1 MRNNNIPPK
10 RPANIGV
17 IKISIYLVFAL
28 VLSSWLFVFI
38 GEDANLF
45 ALFSEENLQYTEKF
59 LNGLAGAGEEK
70 PAFLSK
76 ESWDEALKLSF
87 ETLQMSIM
95 AIGFATV
102 IMVLTVIP
110 AARNVAD
117 GSLTLTRKW
126 YGKIVY
132 GLVRGCYIFS
142 RSVPELIWAM
152 IIIFIFKPGILPG
165 AIALALHNFGILGKL
180 CAEVIEDVDTRP
192 IRSLA
197 SSGASKAQIF
207 IYGVIPTVLPQFI
220 TYILYRWEVIIRTT
234 IVVGFVGAGGLGQAF
249 KLSMSW
255 FHYSDITLFLICY
268 ILLVVLADSV
278 SEGIRRFIK

>member
-1 MRNNNIPPK
+1 MRNDNLPK
-10 RPANIGV
+10 RPFKIGV
-17 IKISIYLVFAL
+17 IKLSIYLVIVL
-28 VLSSWLFVFI
+28 VLSSWIFVFI
-38 GEDANLF
+38 NEDANLLE
-45 ALFSEENLQYTEKF
+45 LFSKENLQYTEKF
-59 LNGLAGAGEEK
+59 LHGLAGAGEEN

-76 ESWDEALKLSF
+76 DSWVEALKLSL
-87 ETLQMSIM
+87 ETMQMSIM
-95 AIGFATV
+95 AIGFATI
-102 IMVLTVIP
+102 IMLLTVIP
-110 AARNVAD
+110 AARNIAD

-132 GLVRGCYIFS
+132 GLIRGCYIFS

-152 IIIFIFKPGILPG
+152 IIIFIFNPGILPG

-180 CAEVIEDVDTRP
+180 CAEVIEDVDSRP
-192 IRSLA
+192 ISGLA
-197 SSGASKAQIF
+197 SSGASKAQMF

-268 ILLVVLADSV
+268 LLLVVMADSI

>member
-1 MRNNNIPPK
+1 MKNEKNLR
-10 RPANIGV
+10 RPAKIGV
-17 IKISIYLVFAL
+17 IKLSVLLIFAL
-28 VLSSWLFVFI
+28 VLSSWLFIFV
-38 GEDANLF
+38 GEDASLF
-45 ALFSEENLQYTEKF
+45 DLFSEENLVYTKEF
-59 LNGLAGAGEEK
+59 FNGLAGVGEEH

-76 ESWDEALKLSF
+76 ESWLEALKLSV

-95 AIGFATV
+95 AIGFSV
-102 IMVLTVIP
+102 IIMVLTVVP
-110 AARNVAD
+110 AARNVAN
-117 GSLTLTRKW
+117 GTLTLSRKW

-132 GLVRGCYIFS
+132 GLIRGCYIFS

-165 AIALALHNFGILGKL
+165 AVALALHNFGILGKL

-197 SSGASKAQIF
+197 SSGAGKVQMF

-268 ILLVVLADSV
+268 VLLVILTDSI

>member
-1 MRNNNIPPK
+1 MRKRELPK
-10 RPANIGV
+10 RPANISTIKLSV
-17 IKISIYLVFAL
+17 ILAFLLA
-28 VLSSWLFVFI
+28 LSSWIFI
-38 GEDANLF
+38 FTSEDANLF
-45 ALFSEENLQYTEKF
+45 TLFSDENLHYTEKF
-59 LNGLAGAGEEK
+59 LYGLAGMGEEN

-76 ESWDEALKLSF
+76 ESWGNALKLSF

-95 AIGFATV
+95 AIGFSTI
-102 IMVLTVIP
+102 IMVFTVIP

-117 GSLTLTRKW
+117 GTLTLAKKW
-126 YGKIVY
+126 YGIIVY

-180 CAEVIEDVDTRP
+180 CAEVIEDVDSRP
-192 IRSLA
+192 LRSLA
-197 SSGASKAQIF
+197 SSGASKAQMF

-249 KLSMSW
+249 KLSMSF

-268 ILLVVLADSV
+268 VFLVVLADSI

>member
-1 MRNNNIPPK
+1 MKNNTTHK
-10 RPANIGV
+10 RPAKVGV
-17 IKISIYLVFAL
+17 IKLSVYLVFAL
-28 VLSSWLFVFI
+28 IFSSWLFIFNSK
-38 GEDANLF
+38 DANFF
-45 ALFSEENLQYTEKF
+45 ALFSHENLQYTQKF
-59 LNGLAGAGEEK
+59 INGLLGVGEEN
-70 PAFLSK
+70 PAFFNK
-76 ESWDEALKLSF
+76 ESWMDALTLSI
-87 ETLQMSIM
+87 ETLVMSIM
-95 AIGFATV
+95 AIGFSTI
-102 IMVLTVIP
+102 IMILTVIP

-117 GSLTLTRKW
+117 GTLTLSRNW

-132 GLVRGCYIFS
+132 GIIRGLYIFS
-142 RSVPELIWAM
+142 RSVPELLWAM
-152 IIIFIFKPGILPG
+152 MIIFIFKPGILPG

-197 SSGASKAQIF
+197 SSGAGKAQMF

-255 FHYSDITLFLICY
+255 FHYSDITLFLVCY
-268 ILLVVLADSV
+268 ILLVVLTDSI

>member
-1 MRNNNIPPK
+1 MK
-10 RPANIGV
+10 IGV
-17 IKISIYLVFAL
+17 IKLSVYLIFAL
-28 VLSSWLFVFI
+28 VLSSWLFIFI

-45 ALFSEENLQYTEKF
+45 DLFSEENLVYTKEF
-59 LNGLAGAGEEK
+59 FNGLAGVGEEK

-76 ESWDEALKLSF
+76 ESWLEALKLSV

-95 AIGFATV
+95 AIGFSV
-102 IMVLTVIP
+102 IIMVLTVIP
-110 AARNVAD
+110 AARNVAN
-117 GSLTLTRKW
+117 GTLTLSRKW
-126 YGKIVY
+126 YGKLVY
-132 GLVRGCYIFS
+132 GIIRGSYIFS

-197 SSGASKAQIF
+197 SSGAGKAQMF

-268 ILLVVLADSV
+268 ILLVVLTDSI
-278 SEGIRRFIK
+278 SEGIRKFIK

>member
-1 MRNNNIPPK
+1 MRNCKLPK
-10 RPANIGV
+10 QPANISI
-17 IKISIYLVFAL
+17 IKVSVYLAFLL
-28 VLSSWLFVFI
+28 VLSSWIFI
-38 GEDANLF
+38 FTIEDANLF
-45 ALFSEENLQYTEKF
+45 TLFSDENLQYTEKF
-59 LNGLAGAGEEK
+59 LHGLAGMEEEN

-76 ESWDEALKLSF
+76 ESWGNALKLSL

-95 AIGFATV
+95 AICFSTI
-102 IMVLTVIP
+102 IMVFTVIP
-110 AARNVAD
+110 AARNIAN
-117 GSLTLTRKW
+117 GTLTLEKKW
-126 YGKIVY
+126 YGMIAY
-132 GLVRGCYIFS
+132 SLMRGCYIFS

-180 CAEVIEDVDTRP
+180 CAEVIEDVDIRS

-197 SSGASKAQIF
+197 SSGASKAQMF

-249 KLSMSW
+249 KLSMSF
-255 FHYSDITLFLICY
+255 FHYSDITLFLLCY
-268 ILLVVLADSV
+268 VFLVVLADSI